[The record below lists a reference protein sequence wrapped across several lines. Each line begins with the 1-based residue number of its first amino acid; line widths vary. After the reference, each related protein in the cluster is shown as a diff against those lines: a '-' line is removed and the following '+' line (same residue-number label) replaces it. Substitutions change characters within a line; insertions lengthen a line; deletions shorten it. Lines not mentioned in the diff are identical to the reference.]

1 MAKKHPFI
9 LPLLPPRLDL
19 TALIPEIGRAN
30 HALGQLN
37 GLMASI
43 QNPDLLT
50 TPLLTKEAVLS
61 SRIEGTQASLE
72 DVLHYEASAK
82 TSQEEELEKDIREI
96 LNYRRAM
103 RIAIRELE
111 KKPIGSNFIKRLHSV
126 LLDSVRGSSKDRGN
140 FRKVQVFI
148 GRAGTTMDS
157 AIYVPPAASE
167 ISRLMGNWEKYVH
180 DTRRNDILVMS
191 AVAHYQFEAIHPFL
205 DGNGRVGRLLIPLL
219 LYEQGII
226 SYPMLYISQYF
237 EERRSS
243 YYKLLGAVSKEKAWE
258 DWIEYFLIGVRL
270 QAERT
275 QVTVKAILSLYG
287 ELKERVITMNSQYG
301 IRFLDTIFASP
312 IFSFNSV
319 RDVLGTKAHQTV
331 YNLIEKFT
339 VHGIINESGD
349 KQRNRKFEFP
359 ALLCLLQES

>member
-1 MAKKHPFI
+1 
-9 LPLLPPRLDL
+9 
-19 TALIPEIGRAN
+19 
-30 HALGQLN
+30 
-37 GLMASI
+37 
-43 QNPDLLT
+43 
-50 TPLLTKEAVLS
+50 
-61 SRIEGTQASLE
+61 
-72 DVLHYEASAK
+72 
-82 TSQEEELEKDIREI
+82 
-96 LNYRRAM
+96 
-103 RIAIRELE
+103 
-111 KKPIGSNFIKRLHSV
+111 
-126 LLDSVRGSSKDRGN
+126 
-140 FRKVQVFI
+140 
-148 GRAGTTMDS
+148 
-157 AIYVPPAASE
+157 
-167 ISRLMGNWEKYVH
+167 
-180 DTRRNDILVMS
+180 
-191 AVAHYQFEAIHPFL
+191 
-205 DGNGRVGRLLIPLL
+205 
-219 LYEQGII
+219 
-226 SYPMLYISQYF
+226 MLYISQYF

-243 YYKLLGAVSKEKAWE
+243 YYKLLGAVSNEKAWE